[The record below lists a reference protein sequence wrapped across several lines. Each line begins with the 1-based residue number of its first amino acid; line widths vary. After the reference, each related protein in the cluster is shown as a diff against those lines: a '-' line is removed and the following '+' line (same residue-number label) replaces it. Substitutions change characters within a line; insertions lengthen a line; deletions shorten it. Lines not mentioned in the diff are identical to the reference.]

1 MKIYKILI
9 FSILVYCIGLN
20 VQGQNQ
26 VRSREFRAV
35 KAIPAKSR
43 SGNSAMLNSLQNDTK
58 KNAGLK
64 LGAER
69 MDLYLPYLKGK
80 RVGICANQTSLVGK
94 VHLVDTL
101 LQLEIDIAKIF
112 CPEHGFR
119 GEAEAGAHISSGIDP
134 ETGLPIVSLYG
145 SNRKPTKEQVS
156 DLDIIL
162 FDLQDVGCRFYT
174 YISTLHYVMEAA
186 AENGIE
192 VIVLDRPNPN
202 GDYVAGP
209 VLDTNFRSFVG
220 MHPVPVVHGMTMAEY
235 AQMINGEGW
244 LSGGKSCHL
253 RCIEMTG
260 YTHRR
265 SYSLPVSP
273 SPNLQNDKAIRLY
286 PSLCFFEG
294 TAISVGRGT
303 GYPFELYGAPDF
315 ADGGYEFMPRAIKG
329 VAENPPYKGELCRGR
344 DLRDEVAPQFTLHYL
359 IDAYQHYKG
368 KEFFTN
374 AKFFD
379 KLAGGDSLRKMI
391 LAGKSEEEITGRWQA
406 GLEKFKEIRAKYLL
420 YAE

>member
-1 MKIYKILI
+1 MHKYLI
-9 FSILVYCIGLN
+9 FIILTLILCLN
-20 VQGQNQ
+20 TQGYGQTPQ
-26 VRSREFRAV
+26 KFGAMKTAPVKSRFSESEAYQSREGN
-35 KAIPAKSR
+35 AK
-43 SGNSAMLNSLQNDTK
+43 QH
-58 KNAGLK
+58 AGLK
-64 LGAER
+64 TGAER
-69 MDLYLPYLKGK
+69 MDLYLPYLQGK
-80 RVGICANQTSLVGK
+80 RVGVCANQTSLVGK

-101 LQLEIDIAKIF
+101 LQLEVDVAKIF

-119 GEAEAGAHISSGIDP
+119 GEAEAGAHVSSGIDL

-145 SNRKPTKEQVS
+145 QNRKPTKEQVA
-156 DLDIIL
+156 DLDIIV

-192 VIVLDRPNPN
+192 VMVLDRPNPN

-235 AQMINGEGW
+235 AKMINGEGW
-244 LSGGKSCHL
+244 LAGGKACHL
-253 RCIEMTG
+253 RCIEMSG
-260 YTHRR
+260 YTHHLR
-265 SYSLPVSP
+265 YSLPVSP
-273 SPNLQNDKAIRLY
+273 SPNLQRDKAVRLY

-303 GYPFELYGAPDF
+303 GYPFEMYGAPEF
-315 ADGGYEFMPRAIKG
+315 AGGQYEFMPRAIKG
-329 VAENPPYKGELCRGR
+329 VAENPPYKGQLCRGR
-344 DLRDEVAPQFTLHYL
+344 DLRDEAAPTFTLRYL
-359 IDAYQHYKG
+359 IDAYQHYEG

-379 KLAGGDSLRKMI
+379 KLAGGDGLRKMLI
-391 LAGKSEEEITGRWQA
+391 AGKSEEEITGRWEA
-406 GLEKFKEIRAKYLL
+406 ELKKFKETRAKYLL